1 MLPVHFISDKSPLT
15 GSDAVAALIVSEDGR
30 YLLQLR
36 DDKPGIWY
44 PGHWSCFGG
53 AVNDGER
60 PLDALRRELEEELE
74 FAGAECNEFTRF
86 YFDLQRINGRKLYRI
101 YYEVPVRSAA
111 LFRFVLHEGRDMRL
125 FSPAEI
131 FDRANLTPYDSFAL
145 WLHASRGRIR

>member
-1 MLPVHFISDKSPLT
+1 MLLTELTEECAELRIKAISRL
-15 GSDAVAALIVSEDGR
+15 
-30 YLLQLR
+30 
-36 DDKPGIWY
+36 
-44 PGHWSCFGG
+44 CFANLPRG
-53 AVNDGER
+53 
-60 PLDALRRELEEELE
+60 LRRELEEKLE

-86 YFDLQRINGRKLYRI
+86 DFDLQRINGRKLYRI